1 MDRQNRSDTEP
12 AAKDDPMEAA
22 RREAGQPPSSP
33 ATDPT
38 NPHNQEPTGDWVANE
53 RASDRR
59 NSEPG
64 ITDRE
69 RKRRTY

>member
-1 MDRQNRSDTEP
+1 MNPRKRPQEVPAPTET
-12 AAKDDPMEAA
+12 A
-22 RREAGQPPSSP
+22 QPIPTP

-38 NPHNQEPTGDWVANE
+38 NPHNQEADGEWVANE

-64 ITDRE
+64 ITDHE
-69 RKRRTY
+69 RGRRKN

>member
-1 MDRQNRSDTEP
+1 MSRG
-12 AAKDDPMEAA
+12 AAAC
-22 RREAGQPPSSP
+22 SV
-33 ATDPT
+33 
-38 NPHNQEPTGDWVANE
+38 NQEPTGDWVANE

-69 RKRRTY
+69 RKRRKY

>member
-1 MDRQNRSDTEP
+1 MLGKPSTN
-12 AAKDDPMEAA
+12 
-22 RREAGQPPSSP
+22 READRKAAPVGDSSAQPVPTP

-38 NPHNQEPTGDWVANE
+38 NPQNQEPAGDWVANE

-64 ITDRE
+64 MTEADRKE
-69 RKRRTY
+69 PSI